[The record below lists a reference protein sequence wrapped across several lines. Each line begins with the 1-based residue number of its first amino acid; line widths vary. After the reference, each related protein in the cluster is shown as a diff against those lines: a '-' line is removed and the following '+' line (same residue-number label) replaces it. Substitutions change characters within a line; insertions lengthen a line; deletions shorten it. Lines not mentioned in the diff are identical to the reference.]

1 MLTMNLPAR
10 RRHSGRS
17 APILSRFASLLAG
30 LLLCSAPAIAGDWQP
45 PVPMPDE
52 FDWVQLTSGEW
63 LKGQLKVLYEKTV
76 EFDSD
81 KLGLLELDIEDV
93 AVIRSAQT
101 VNVRAAG
108 DQSAVGKLLLENDSV
123 KVIGESTAEYARDGL
138 ISITAGVPKER
149 NFWSG
154 VASMG
159 ANLRSGNTD
168 QTEATTQLH
177 FKRRTIQ
184 SRMLFDYIGN
194 YTITNDVESANN
206 HRANA
211 NWDRFVSDRFFLR
224 PLFLEYF
231 RDPFQNIADR
241 ATVGTGLGYQP
252 VDTPR
257 TEWSVFAGPAY
268 QWTRF
273 ADVES
278 GEDSRE
284 GTWALSAGTT
294 FDHDIT
300 ERIDFRYDYRFQV
313 TSVAAGRYNH
323 HMIAGFSFDLTDYLN
338 MDVSMV
344 WDRTEKPQR
353 NADGTLPE
361 QDDYR
366 LIFGLGYDF

>member
-1 MLTMNLPAR
+1 MH
-10 RRHSGRS
+10 RHSPRLDPGRS
-17 APILSRFASLLAG
+17 IPFRFHVAGVLVG
-30 LLLCSAPAIAGDWQP
+30 LLLCGAPAVAEDWKP

-63 LKGQLKVLYEKTV
+63 LKGELKVLYEKTV

-81 KLGLLELDIEDV
+81 KLGLLELDLEDV

-101 VNVRAAG
+101 VNVRAG
-108 DQSAVGKLLLENDSV
+108 ENRSAVGKLLLEGDSA
-123 KVIGESTAEYARDGL
+123 KVLGESTTEFERDGL

-154 VASMG
+154 AASIG

-168 QTEATTQLH
+168 QTEATAQLH
-177 FKRRTIQ
+177 FMRRTIE
-184 SRMLFDYIGN
+184 SRMAFDYIGN
-194 YTITNDVESANN
+194 YTVTDDVESANN

-224 PLFLEYF
+224 PLFIEYF
-231 RDPFQNIADR
+231 RDPFQNVAHR
-241 ATVGTGLGYQP
+241 GTVGTGLGYQLL
-252 VDTPR
+252 DTSR

-268 QWTRF
+268 QWTRYV
-273 ADVES
+273 DVEP
-278 GEDSRE
+278 GADSSE
-284 GTWALSAGTT
+284 GTWAASAGTT
-294 FDHDIT
+294 FDHEIT
-300 ERIDFRYDYRFQV
+300 DDIDFRYDYRFQV
-313 TSVAAGRYNH
+313 TGVDAGRYNH
-323 HMIAGFSFDLTDYLN
+323 HMIAGFSFDLTDDLS

-344 WDRTEKPQR
+344 WDRIEKPQPD
-353 NADGTLPE
+353 ADGTLPE